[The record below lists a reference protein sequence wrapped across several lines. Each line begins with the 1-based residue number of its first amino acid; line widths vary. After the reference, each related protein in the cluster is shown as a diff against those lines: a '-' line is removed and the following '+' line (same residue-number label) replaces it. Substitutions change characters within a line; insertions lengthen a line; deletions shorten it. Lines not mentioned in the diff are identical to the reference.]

1 MYKAINI
8 ICSLLTNMVIMKAFN
23 YNMNIKNDTP
33 LKYTKMNEWM
43 H

>member
-1 MYKAINI
+1 
-8 ICSLLTNMVIMKAFN
+8 MKAFI

-43 H
+43 NALMNA